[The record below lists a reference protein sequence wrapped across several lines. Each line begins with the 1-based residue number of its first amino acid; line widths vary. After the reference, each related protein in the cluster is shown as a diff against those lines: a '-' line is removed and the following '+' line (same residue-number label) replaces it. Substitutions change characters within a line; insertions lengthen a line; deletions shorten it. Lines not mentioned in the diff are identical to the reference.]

1 MEGDY
6 NFLAYGRF
14 HRRGQCLILIN
25 NNDHPITRKLMV
37 WVLGTPKHGKM
48 RTLIQTGREGYS
60 LGGPEYELTAG
71 RITVEIPGTCAM
83 VLKYFEE

>member
-1 MEGDY
+1 MTVAEREKY
-6 NFLAYGRF
+6 IWSRL
-14 HRRGQCLILIN
+14 
-25 NNDHPITRKLMV
+25 
-37 WVLGTPKHGKM
+37 PKHGKM